1 MPARKRKVTK
11 KHKLPKERVVMTQE
25 AYLNGSALCRVCQR
39 DAPFRGDLCVD
50 CMETRD
56 ILSVG

>member
-11 KHKLPKERVVMTQE
+11 KHKLPKERVVLTPK
-25 AYLNGSALCRVCQR
+25 AYLNGSTLCSVCQR
-39 DAPFRGDLCVD
+39 DTPFRGGLCVD

-56 ILSVG
+56 IVSTG